1 MIDILDLVILC
12 CRRHFMGPIQIFC
25 PSATS
30 HSFLPLSIIFSLFSF
45 LIRNYQVP
53 TESTHSIYVYTYT
66 GLLCPSFV
74 EHSNQLLTS
83 LWPAVAVLYFPRLS
97 SLYILLRR
105 VDNLV
110 CPEHN
115 TSLLSS
121 STLLAP
127 PQLLHVHTIVT
138 IHSRPSTLA
147 LARTVSILTISNSP
161 LSDRQFDKSM
171 LPF

>member
-53 TESTHSIYVYTYT
+53 TESTHSIYTYT
-66 GLLCPSFV
+66 RTLGFYVRLLLNIRISSSRVSGPPLLSF
-74 EHSNQLLTS
+74 TS
-83 LWPAVAVLYFPRLS
+83 RV
-97 SLYILLRR
+97 SLHYILLRR

-121 STLLAP
+121 STLLAT
-127 PQLLHVHTIVT
+127 PQLLHVH
-138 IHSRPSTLA
+138 
-147 LARTVSILTISNSP
+147 IL
-161 LSDRQFDKSM
+161 
-171 LPF
+171 

>member
-1 MIDILDLVILC
+1 MLSSTLHGTDSNL
-12 CRRHFMGPIQIFC
+12 
-25 PSATS
+25 
-30 HSFLPLSIIFSLFSF
+30 LPVCNFSLVSPSFYNILPFLFSSQ
-45 LIRNYQVP
+45 LSSPYGEYTQ
-53 TESTHSIYVYTYT
+53 YTYT
-66 GLLCPSFV
+66 RTLGFCPSFV

-83 LWPAVAVLYFPRLS
+83 LWPAAAVLYFPRFS
-97 SLYILLRR
+97 SLYRILLRR

-115 TSLLSS
+115 TLLLSS

-147 LARTVSILTISNSP
+147 PARTGSILTISNSP